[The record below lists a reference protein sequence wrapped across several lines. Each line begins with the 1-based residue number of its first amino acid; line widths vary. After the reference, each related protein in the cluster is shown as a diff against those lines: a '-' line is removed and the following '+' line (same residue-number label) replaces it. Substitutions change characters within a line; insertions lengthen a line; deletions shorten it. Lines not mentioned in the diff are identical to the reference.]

1 MNPVLKWWLGPLRP
15 CSISPAGVITIL
27 LVLAVLAGIGV
38 AHAQPQS
45 VEGPETDT
53 ATLEAEEPG
62 PVTRKQALDRVRYR
76 FPGEVISISEVTDGE
91 RPRYRIRLDNEGNIF
106 TVYVDQ
112 ATGRVSRE

>member
-1 MNPVLKWWLGPLRP
+1 MNPVLKRWLGRLRP
-15 CSISPAGVITIL
+15 RSVSPASVITVL
-27 LVLAVLAGIGV
+27 LLLTALAGAGV
-38 AHAQPQS
+38 TRAQQ

-76 FPGEVISISEVTDGE
+76 FPGEVISISEVTDEE

>member
-1 MNPVLKWWLGPLRP
+1 MNPVLKRWLGPLRP
-15 CSISPAGVITIL
+15 RSISPAGAITIL
-27 LVLAVLAGIGV
+27 LLLAALAGGGV
-38 AHAQPQS
+38 GYAQP
-45 VEGPETDT
+45 VEGPETDP

-76 FPGEVISISEVTDGE
+76 FPGEVISISEVTDE
-91 RPRYRIRLDNEGNIF
+91 DRPRYRVRLDNEGNIF

>member
-1 MNPVLKWWLGPLRP
+1 MNPVLKRWLGPLWPR
-15 CSISPAGVITIL
+15 SIS
-27 LVLAVLAGIGV
+27 LAGAITTLLLLAALTGAGV
-38 AHAQPQS
+38 AHAQP
-45 VEGPETDT
+45 GDDPETDS
-53 ATLEAEEPG
+53 AMLEAEEPG

>member
-1 MNPVLKWWLGPLRP
+1 MNPVMKRWFGPLWPRRNALA
-15 CSISPAGVITIL
+15 SAITL
-27 LVLAVLAGIGV
+27 LLLLAALAGAGALT
-38 AHAQPQS
+38 AHAQP

-53 ATLEAEEPG
+53 ATLEAEAPG

-91 RPRYRIRLDNEGNIF
+91 RPRYRVRLDNEGNIF

-112 ATGRVSRE
+112 ATGHVSRE

>member
-1 MNPVLKWWLGPLRP
+1 MNSVVKRWPGPHLP
-15 CSISPAGVITIL
+15 GSISRAGVIAIL
-27 LVLAVLAGIGV
+27 VVLIALAGSGV
-38 AHAQPQS
+38 VRAQPE
-45 VEGPETDT
+45 EGPETDV

-76 FPGEVISISEVTDGE
+76 FPGEVISISEITDGE